1 MPPIRTES
9 SHKSANK
16 EGKILLALSDLKNG
30 RVKSLRAAAILYEIP
45 QSTLIDRAK
54 GVVCRVDSRPTG
66 HKLTQ
71 LEEDSL
77 TE

>member
-1 MPPIRTES
+1 MPPIRSQS
-9 SHKSANK
+9 SQKLAQQ
-16 EGKILLALSDLKNG
+16 EGKILLALADIQNC
-30 RVKSLRAAAILYEIP
+30 RVKSIRAAAKLYEIP
-45 QSTLIDRAK
+45 HTTLADRAK
-54 GVVCRVDSRPTG
+54 GVLARVDSRPTG